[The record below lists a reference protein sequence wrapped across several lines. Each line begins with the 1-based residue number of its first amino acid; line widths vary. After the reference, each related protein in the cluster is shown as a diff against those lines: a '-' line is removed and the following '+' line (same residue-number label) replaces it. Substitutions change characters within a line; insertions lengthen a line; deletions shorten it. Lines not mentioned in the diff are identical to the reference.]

1 VKIDFQTRADQREA
15 VASARPILVRISGI
29 ATLTGLKLER
39 HGMNSAID
47 FVLTLILR
55 LVAAVMAVI
64 GVIEVALRRLL
75 VDAGINGELQSAILI
90 VVAIMLIIG
99 ALRLLGGVFGLL
111 ITVLLVLLI
120 VSLLMPGLHIPT
132 TAHI

>member
-1 VKIDFQTRADQREA
+1 MT
-15 VASARPILVRISGI
+15 
-29 ATLTGLKLER
+29 
-39 HGMNSAID
+39 SAID

-55 LVAAVMAVI
+55 LIAAVMAVI

-75 VDAGINGELQSAILI
+75 VDAGVNGELQSAVLI

-99 ALRLLGGVFGLL
+99 ALRLLGGVFGFL

-120 VSLLMPGLHIPT
+120 INLLMPGLHIPT
-132 TAHI
+132 TAHV

>member
-1 VKIDFQTRADQREA
+1 MT
-15 VASARPILVRISGI
+15 P
-29 ATLTGLKLER
+29 
-39 HGMNSAID
+39 AID

-55 LVAAVMAVI
+55 LIAAVMAVI
-64 GVIEVALRRLL
+64 GVIEVALRRML
-75 VDAGINGELQSAILI
+75 VSAGINGELQSAILI
-90 VVAIMLIIG
+90 IAAILLILA

-132 TAHI
+132 TAHV

>member
-1 VKIDFQTRADQREA
+1 MNAA
-15 VASARPILVRISGI
+15 V
-29 ATLTGLKLER
+29 
-39 HGMNSAID
+39 D

-75 VDAGINGELQSAILI
+75 VEAGINGELQSAVMV

-99 ALRLLGGVFGLL
+99 AIRLLGGVFGLL
-111 ITVLLVLLI
+111 ITVLLILLI
-120 VSLLMPGLHIPT
+120 VNLLMPGLHIPT
-132 TAHI
+132 TAHV